1 MFKCLFYGVFSKSTL
16 LDTPTSSHDL
26 EGQRSQ
32 PAERHDDPELTSW
45 LTRYGADQDAID
57 RVGL

>member
-32 PAERHDDPELTSW
+32 PAERRDDPELTSW

-57 RVGL
+57 RVGF